1 MKLTNLEKT
10 KPSIEYLGCSAEYFK
25 EYIKSK
31 MTEGMTFD
39 NIHFDHIKPVSRF
52 NLEDE
57 EELLKC
63 CHYTN
68 FQPLLIT
75 DNLEKSNK
83 WSKEEEEFW
92 NLNICGKEYKEIY
105 NVNKI
110 EEVEF
115 LNEEYLRQFK
125 EDSDEKFNEE
135 YLQEFKEDLNEKLN
149 EKLDEEYIRDFN

>member
-1 MKLTNLEKT
+1 MKQTNLEKT
-10 KPSIEYLGCSAEYFK
+10 KPTIEYLGCSAKYFK
-25 EYIKSK
+25 EHIQSK
-31 MTEGMTFD
+31 KTEGMTFD

-68 FQPLLIT
+68 FQPLIST

-83 WSKEEEEFW
+83 WSEKDEEFW

-105 NVNKI
+105 N
-110 EEVEF
+110 
-115 LNEEYLRQFK
+115 LN
-125 EDSDEKFNEE
+125 
-135 YLQEFKEDLNEKLN
+135 
-149 EKLDEEYIRDFN
+149 

>member
-25 EYIKSK
+25 EYIQSK
-31 MTEGMTFD
+31 MTEDMTFD
-39 NIHFDHIKPVSRF
+39 IIHFDHIEPVSRF

-68 FQPLLIT
+68 FQPLIST
-75 DNLEKSNK
+75 DNMEKSNK
-83 WSKEEEEFW
+83 WSEKEEEFW

-105 NVNKI
+105 NVNKL
-110 EEVEF
+110 EEI
-115 LNEEYLRQFK
+115 K
-125 EDSDEKFNEE
+125 EN
-135 YLQEFKEDLNEKLN
+135 LNEKI
-149 EKLDEEYIRDFN
+149 YI